1 MDYCILWI
9 DLMNNL
15 PIGYPRRDADFDVL
29 PGFQN
34 PPAGYGEVAF
44 YWWLG
49 EPLTRE
55 RLTWQLDQFTRR
67 GISGLQINYAH
78 SDRGGLTWGLTYPS
92 EPPLFSS
99 EWWALFD
106 WFVKEANRRGI
117 AVSVSDYT
125 LGVGQ
130 GWYLDEI
137 AAIYPDMRGKT
148 LCLTT
153 HRVKRGE
160 WLDVGLPEDWISVMA
175 YPLEGA
181 AVENGIDLRPLVS
194 DRRLRWTPSDA
205 DWQVAVV
212 SAETVTRSLDPMHPA
227 SGRETINRFFER
239 FADHHPDQPGRGLN
253 FFFSDELNFGVS
265 GKLWTTR
272 FAGEFRR
279 RKGYDLIPEL
289 PALWLD
295 LGARTAKVRLDYN
308 DILVVLSEEGY
319 FKPLYEWHQRRG
331 MMFGCDHGGRGL
343 TVDEFGDYFRTQ
355 RWNQAPGCDQPFLQ
369 TDLIKNKVAASIAHL
384 YERQRVWLEG
394 FHSSGWGTSTADL
407 TRASLINYAHGQNLL
422 SLHGLYY
429 STRGSWWEWAPPC
442 NHFRMPYWAHFGV
455 YLTAMERL
463 SYLLSQ
469 GVHRCDVAILYPVAA
484 VEAGFDGQKAV
495 EASFDLGRNLYA
507 QGIDFDFIDFES
519 LDRAVIDGEELTV
532 AGERYRVLLLPSMR
546 AVRYSTLEK
555 AAAFQRSG
563 GIVLLTGTL
572 PEASD
577 RIGANDP
584 DLDQLVREITSH
596 QPAAVSSA
604 DVITHLRAAFVPDF
618 AVEATTADSHESLA
632 VMHRRIGER
641 DLYAVYGVA
650 QGALCHFRTHGKLEL
665 WDMWTGSTSPL
676 YAVKTDQQGT
686 YVRLPLT
693 EHDLQ
698 LIVFAPDDSP
708 VLIDVSGVEQLAV
721 SEHGSVTGVV
731 ATGGTYQGTV
741 QQDGNSRTVSGT
753 VEQPPDELVFDR
765 TWRFELV
772 PTLDNQWGDFRL
784 PATDKRI
791 GAEIRRCR
799 YQFDPLQ
806 IGEASGWAHA
816 EFDDSTWEKTTL
828 GFGRQFWKLGPLPDD
843 DMMVLETALHALTAV
858 DPNIPIECEGKT
870 YTWASLEFSWRD
882 GIENDPGHQG
892 YHGLK
897 GEVHDDLIALGRGE
911 QTHTALARVPEA
923 SGKRYYLWT
932 TVTVEQPCT
941 VKVICGGLLPTR
953 IWIDGVPLALD
964 AENIALSSGKHS
976 FLLRYDEVGRGYCF
990 LAEQSFQRPPLDPH
1004 SAALRWY
1011 NAPGILPFDAQ
1022 PAQTAPLGWY
1032 RFTSAPG
1039 LRSLVFRAYG
1049 KARLWVD
1056 GLEYTLET
1064 GLSDGDAIGYRA
1076 ILPTTIQLPAQV
1088 TICLEH
1094 AVGHYDGAAIPDPI
1108 ELECGE
1114 GLLRCGDWSQVDGL
1128 HTYSGGAWYRQDIP
1142 LTEEQA
1148 ACETV
1153 LDLGDVIS
1161 TALVRINDVTI
1172 GTRIAPPW
1180 TFDLAGVLRA
1190 GSNRVEICVYNT
1202 LANHYQTIP
1211 TRFRGTPVSGLL
1223 GDVRLKFYRRIQL
1236 DAPNSGSAD

>member
-1 MDYCILWI
+1 MN
-9 DLMNNL
+9 DLPM
-15 PIGYPRRDADFDVL
+15 GYPRREADFDVL

-55 RLTWQLDQFTRR
+55 RLTWQLDQLTRR

-78 SDRGGLTWGLTYPS
+78 SDLGGLTWGLSYPS

-106 WFVKEANRRGI
+106 WFVKEASHRGI
-117 AVSVSDYT
+117 SVSVSDYT

-148 LCLTT
+148 LRLTSHT
-153 HRVKRGE
+153 VKQGE
-160 WLDVGLPEDWISVMA
+160 RLDVGLPEDWISVMA

-181 AVENGIDLRPLVS
+181 WVENGIDLRPLVS
-194 DRRLRWTPSDA
+194 ASQLRWTPPEA

-227 SGRETINRFFER
+227 SGRETINRFFQR

-265 GKLWTTR
+265 GKLWTTH
-272 FAGEFRR
+272 FAREFRR

-308 DILVVLSEEGY
+308 DVLVTLSEEGY

-394 FHSSGWGTSTADL
+394 FHSSGWGTSTVDL

-429 STRGSWWEWAPPC
+429 STRGGWWEWAPPC
-442 NHFRMPYWAHFGV
+442 NHFRMPYWAHFGT
-455 YLTAMERL
+455 YLAAMERL

-484 VEAGFDGQKAV
+484 VEAGLDGQTAV
-495 EASFDLGRNLYA
+495 EASFDLGRAIYA
-507 QGIDFDFIDFES
+507 EGIDFDFIDFES
-519 LDRAVIDGEELTV
+519 LDRAVIDGNELTV
-532 AGERYRVLLLPSMR
+532 AGERFRVLILPSMR

-563 GIVLLTGTL
+563 GSVLLVGAL

-577 RIGANDP
+577 RLGANDP
-584 DLDQLVREITSH
+584 DLDQLVRELTSH
-596 QPAAVSSA
+596 QPAVVSSV
-604 DVITHLRAAFVPDF
+604 DVITHIRAAFPPDF
-618 AVEATTADSHESLA
+618 AVETAVGSSSEPLG
-632 VMHRRIGER
+632 VIHRRIGAR

-650 QGALCHFRTHGKLEL
+650 KETLCYFRTHGHIEQ
-665 WDMWTGSTSPL
+665 WDMWTGSTRPL
-676 YAVKTDQQGT
+676 YGVKTDQHGT

-693 EHDLQ
+693 EHELQ

-708 VLIDVSGVEQLAV
+708 FLIDIPGVEQVAV
-721 SEHGSVTGVV
+721 SEHGCVTGVV
-731 ATGGTYQGTV
+731 AAGGTYHGTI
-741 QQDGNSRTVSGT
+741 QQDGMSRTVSGT
-753 VEQPPDELVFDR
+753 AEPPPAEVVFDR

-772 PTLDNQWGDFRL
+772 PTLDNHWGDFRL
-784 PATDKRI
+784 PATDRLI
-791 GAEIRRCR
+791 GSEIRRSR
-799 YQFDPLQ
+799 YQFDPLH
-806 IGEASGWAHA
+806 IGAASGWMSPD
-816 EFDDSTWEKTTL
+816 FDDAAWTKTTM

-843 DMMVLETALHALTAV
+843 DMMTLETSLRQLAAIDPHAPV
-858 DPNIPIECEGKT
+858 EWNGKC
-870 YTWASLEFSWRD
+870 YAWQSYEFSWRD
-882 GIENDPGHQG
+882 GIEDDPGHQG

-897 GEVHDDLIALGRGE
+897 GEVHDDTIALGRSE
-911 QTHTALARVPEA
+911 QTHTAIARVPEA
-923 SGKRYYLWT
+923 GGTRYFLWT
-932 TVTVEQPCT
+932 TVAAEQRCT
-941 VKVICGGLLPTR
+941 VKVLCGGLLPSR
-953 IWIDGVPLALD
+953 LWIDGVPLALD

-976 FLLRYDEVGRGYCF
+976 FLLLYDDVGRGYCF
-990 LAEQSFQRPPLDPH
+990 LADQSFQRPPLDPH

-1011 NAPGILPFDAQ
+1011 NTPGILPFDTQ
-1022 PAQTAPLGWY
+1022 PADSAPLGWY

-1039 LRSLVFRAYG
+1039 LHSLALRAYG
-1049 KARLWVD
+1049 KGRLWVN
-1056 GLEYTLET
+1056 GQECTLET
-1064 GLSDGDAIGYRA
+1064 ELIDGDVIGYRA
-1076 ILPTTIQLPAQV
+1076 ILPTAIQKPAQV
-1088 TICLEH
+1088 TICIEH
-1094 AVGHYDGAAIPDPI
+1094 AAGRYDGAAIPDPI
-1108 ELECGE
+1108 ELECEE
-1114 GLLRCGDWSQVDGL
+1114 GLLACGDWSQVDGL
-1128 HTYSGGAWYRQDIP
+1128 HTYSGGAWYRQEIV
-1142 LTEEQA
+1142 LSETQA
-1148 ACETV
+1148 ASPAQ
-1153 LDLGDVIS
+1153 LDLGAVVS

-1190 GSNRVEICVYNT
+1190 GLNRVEICVYNT

-1211 TRFRGTPVSGLL
+1211 TRFRGAPVSGLM
-1223 GDVRLKFYRRIQL
+1223 GDVRLKFYSRIQL
-1236 DAPNSGSAD
+1236 EASKAGQQAAE

>member
-1 MDYCILWI
+1 
-9 DLMNNL
+9 MNNL

-44 YWWLG
+44 YWWMG

-55 RLTWQLDQFTRR
+55 RLAWQLDQLAGW
-67 GISGLQINYAH
+67 GISGLQVNYAH
-78 SDRGGLTWGLTYPS
+78 SDLGGLTWGLSYPS
-92 EPPLFSS
+92 EPPLFSR

-106 WFVKEANRRGI
+106 WFVKEANQRGI

-137 AAIYPDMRGKT
+137 GAIYPDMRGKT
-148 LCLTT
+148 LRLTLHT
-153 HRVKRGE
+153 IKSGE
-160 WLDVGLPEDWISVMA
+160 AADIALPEGWVSVMA
-175 YPLEGA
+175 YPSEG
-181 AVENGIDLRPLVS
+181 VQSENGVDLRPLVNENH
-194 DRRLRWTPSDA
+194 LRWTPPYA
-205 DWQVAVV
+205 GWQVAVV
-212 SAETVTRSLDPMHPA
+212 SAETVARSLDPMHPA

-239 FADHHPDQPGRGLN
+239 FTDHHPDQPGRGLN

-265 GKLWTTR
+265 GKLWTAR
-272 FAGEFRR
+272 FAEEFRR
-279 RKGYDLIPEL
+279 RKGYDLIPDI

-308 DILVVLSEEGY
+308 DVVVTLSEEGY

-343 TVDEFGDYFRTQ
+343 AVDEFGDYFRTQ

-369 TDLIKNKVAASIAHL
+369 TDLIKNKVAASISHL

-394 FHSSGWGTSTADL
+394 FHSSGWGTSTAQL
-407 TRASLINYAHGQNLL
+407 TRATLINYVHGQNLL

-442 NHFRMPYWAHFGV
+442 NHFRMPYWAHFDT

-463 SYLLSQ
+463 SYLMSQ
-469 GVHRCDVAILYPVAA
+469 GVHRCDVAIVYPVAA
-484 VEAGFDGQKAV
+484 VEAGLDGQTAV
-495 EASFDLGRNLYA
+495 EASFDLGRALYT

-519 LDRAVIDGEELTV
+519 LDRAVIDGNELAV
-532 AGERYRVLLLPSMR
+532 AGERFRALILPSMR

-563 GIVLLTGTL
+563 GIVLFMGML

-584 DLDQLVREITSH
+584 ELDQLVQEVTHH

-604 DVITHLRAAFVPDF
+604 DVITRLRAAFPPDF
-618 AVEATTADSHESLA
+618 AVETATESSSEPLA

-641 DLYAVYGVA
+641 DLYAVYGVT
-650 QGALCHFRTHGKLEL
+650 QGTTCYFRTQGRIEL
-665 WDMWTGSTSPL
+665 WDMWTGRTRPL

-686 YVRLPLT
+686 YVRMPLT

-708 VLIDVSGVEQLAV
+708 LLIDVPGVEQIEV
-721 SEHGSVTGVV
+721 SEQGNVSGLV
-731 ATGGTYQGTV
+731 ALGGTHQGTIE
-741 QQDGNSRTVSGT
+741 QNGISRMVAGT
-753 VEQPPDELVFDR
+753 VDQPPDEVVFDR

-772 PTLDNQWGDFRL
+772 PTLNNHWGDFHL
-784 PATDKRI
+784 PATDRLM
-791 GAEIRRCR
+791 GAEIRRSR
-799 YQFDPLQ
+799 YQFDPLH
-806 IGEASGWAHA
+806 IGKASDWSQAD
-816 EFDDSTWEKTTL
+816 FDDAAWAETTM

-843 DMMVLETALHALTAV
+843 DMTVLETALRERRSI
-858 DPNIPIECEGKT
+858 DPHTPIEWKEQR
-870 YTWASLEFSWRD
+870 YSWQPYEFSWRD
-882 GIENDPGHQG
+882 GIEDDPGHQG

-897 GEVHDDLIALGRGE
+897 GEVHDDTIALGRGE
-911 QTHTALARVPEA
+911 QTHTAIVRVPEA
-923 SGKRYYLWT
+923 GGTRYFLWT
-932 TVTVEQPCT
+932 TVDVKQPCT
-941 VKVICGGLLPTR
+941 AKVLCGGLLPSR
-953 IWIDGVPLALD
+953 LWIDGGPLALD
-964 AENIALSSGKHS
+964 AENVALSSGKHS

-990 LAEQSFQRPPLDPH
+990 LADQSFQRPPLDPH
-1004 SAALRWY
+1004 KATLRWH

-1022 PAQTAPLGWY
+1022 PDHAAPLGWY
-1032 RFTSAPG
+1032 RFTSSPG
-1039 LRSLVFRAYG
+1039 LHSLAFRAYG
-1049 KARLWVD
+1049 KARVWIA
-1056 GLEYTLET
+1056 GQEYTLET
-1064 GLSDGDAIGYRA
+1064 NLIDGDLMGYRA
-1076 ILPTTIQLPAQV
+1076 TLPTAIQHPANV

-1094 AVGHYDGAAIPDPI
+1094 LGGHYDGAAIPDPI
-1108 ELECGE
+1108 ELECEE
-1114 GLLRCGDWSQVDGL
+1114 GLLACGDWSQVEGL
-1128 HTYSGGAWYRQDIP
+1128 HTYSGGAWYRQDIS
-1142 LTEEQA
+1142 LTEVQA
-1148 ACETV
+1148 DCDAV

-1161 TALVRINDVTI
+1161 SAQVRINGITI

-1180 TFDLAGVLRA
+1180 TFDVSGVLRA
-1190 GSNRVEICVYNT
+1190 GINRVEVCVYNT

-1211 TRFRGTPVSGLL
+1211 TRFRGSPESGLL
-1223 GDVRLKFYRRIQL
+1223 GDVHIRFYSRINL
-1236 DAPNSGSAD
+1236 E